1 MQPLGPR
8 PGLDGLG
15 PRPNRAPASRRPTR
29 PGLSGLG
36 AQVYSG
42 ALRTLLQ
49 GWGGR
54 ARARPAGRLGL
65 LRASGRQSESLRRAV
80 GETAALQ
87 RVSAAAA
94 PCVPPSLGK
103 SQRMERCASRARDD
117 SPRKDAF
124 SLSEGWGP
132 LQRRR
137 KKSTVVQC
145 SPPQK
150 KKKKKNVVVYLKQLL
165 LSARQAKP
173 AAATA
178 SQHIQVPSSIPP
190 SVYLVH
196 VRAQMPSTRLCIL

>member
-150 KKKKKNVVVYLKQLL
+150 KKKKKKRRCLLKAAPIKCQAGK
-165 LSARQAKP
+165 ARCCYSI
-173 AAATA
+173 TA
-178 SQHIQVPSSIPP
+178 HSGPLINP
-190 SVYLVH
+190 SVSLPC
-196 VRAQMPSTRLCIL
+196 AC